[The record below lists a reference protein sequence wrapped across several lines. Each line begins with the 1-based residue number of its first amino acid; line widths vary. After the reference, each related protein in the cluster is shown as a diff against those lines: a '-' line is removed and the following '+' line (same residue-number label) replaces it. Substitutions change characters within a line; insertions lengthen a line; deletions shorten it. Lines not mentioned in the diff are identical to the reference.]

1 VECGIPVK
9 RFATL
14 ALWLFVAGSAVAQ
27 TPGDLVL
34 VTHQSSPISALSAG
48 EMRRVFMGLTV
59 SVPQGPVRPI
69 INASSDSLRTAFLQH
84 VVGLSE
90 RMYQRRRLSLELQQG
105 VTRPQSVS
113 DPKQLVERLRGTPT
127 GISFMWRS
135 DALRLQELR
144 ILKVIWAP

>member
-1 VECGIPVK
+1 MK

-14 ALWLFVAGSAVAQ
+14 ALWLFVAGSAIAQ

-59 SVPQGPVRPI
+59 SVPQGPLRPI

>member
-1 VECGIPVK
+1 MK

-14 ALWLFVAGSAVAQ
+14 ALWLFVAGSAIAQ

-59 SVPQGPVRPI
+59 SVPQGPLRPI

-105 VTRPQSVS
+105 VTRPQSVN
-113 DPKQLVERLRGTPT
+113 DPKQLLERLRSTPT
-127 GISFMWRS
+127 GISFMWRG